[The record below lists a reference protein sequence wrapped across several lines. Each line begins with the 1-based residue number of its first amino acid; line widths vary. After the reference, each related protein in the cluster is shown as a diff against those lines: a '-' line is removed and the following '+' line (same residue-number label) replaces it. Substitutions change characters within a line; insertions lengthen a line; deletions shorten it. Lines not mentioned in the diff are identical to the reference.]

1 MIKGINTSFLNSMP
15 PSLFLSCTAWSM
27 FLLMSSVLLEGAS
40 YKSKLRNDINRPFVG
55 KEFWPNPQMDWQLNN
70 GKMEV
75 MISKGGKTH
84 DIHLLTHQLKS
95 QEGSFSQSVRLSLK
109 KINPNI

>member
-1 MIKGINTSFLNSMP
+1 MIKGSNTSFLNSMP
-15 PSLFLSCTAWSM
+15 PSLFLSCIAWSM

-84 DIHLLTHQLKS
+84 DIHLLTHQLKPKRVV
-95 QEGSFSQSVRLSLK
+95 FP
-109 KINPNI
+109 NPSA